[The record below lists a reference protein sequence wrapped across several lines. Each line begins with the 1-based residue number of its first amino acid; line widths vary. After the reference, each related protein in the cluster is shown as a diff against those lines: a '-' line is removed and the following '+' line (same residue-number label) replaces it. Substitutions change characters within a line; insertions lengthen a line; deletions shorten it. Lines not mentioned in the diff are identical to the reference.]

1 MHKVR
6 KYHNWS
12 SGPPHLPERLSCLTA
27 LDKTGFRWVLNYLQ
41 WGKIHSLAEQ
51 SLLCSSIFRIK
62 KLFLI
67 FRWNFLCK
75 SFCPLPIVLLH
86 GSIRKSLAPPFGHL
100 PLDTWRHWQSPL
112 SVFSGL
118 SSHKR
123 GSPPLS
129 PLNIFV
135 PKHLDL
141 CWTHSRS
148 IANTSV

>member
-6 KYHNWS
+6 KYCNWS
-12 SGPPHLPERLSCLTA
+12 SGPAHLFKGLSCLTT
-27 LDKTGFRWVLNYLQ
+27 LHKIGFRWVLNYLQ

-51 SLLCSSIFRIK
+51 SVPYSSISRIK

-67 FRWNFLCK
+67 FRWNFLWI
-75 SFCPLPIVLLH
+75 SFCLLPIVLLH
-86 GSIRKSLAPPFGHL
+86 DSTRKSLAPPFGHL
-100 PLDTWRHWQSPL
+100 PVDTWRHWQSPL

-135 PKHLDL
+135 LN
-141 CWTHSRS
+141 
-148 IANTSV
+148 I